1 MPVFTTTIHR
11 YIYLFGLAL
20 LAFSLPLSS
29 FGTSISQLI
38 ILGNWILEGDFKEK
52 WDILKSRKSI
62 LVFSSIFI
70 IHAIWLFP
78 PQDYLYAFNDLKI
91 KVPILVLPILIGT
104 SSLLSKKL
112 LRSILMF
119 FTVGVLLGS
128 LISITLFM
136 LKPSVNVTNYRELS
150 PFISHIRFSLM
161 IAFSVFILIY
171 YCFAKTDVAFLGY
184 WKIVGILISLWL
196 LVFLVL
202 LKSLTGLII
211 FGIVSYI
218 FLWVF
223 SLKNKRWV
231 KWLYFFVLI
240 GLPLLPGLYIYKVS
254 TQFTN
259 LESIDFSK
267 LENKT
272 KSGNDYT
279 FNSDAKS
286 IENGNI
292 VWVYFCEKE
301 IKNEWSK
308 KSNIDYFGKDKG
320 GNEVRYTLVRYL
332 TSKGL
337 RKDSVSMC
345 QLNNEDIKAIE
356 NGVPNYLFLNEWK
369 VYPLIYNLFWQLYEY
384 RNTNEAGG
392 MSLPQRIE
400 YLKAAKEIISKNIL
414 FGVGTGNVRV
424 TFDKQYEI
432 MKSSLQKE
440 WRLRAHNQLV
450 TFLLTFGIFGFVL
463 ILFLLFYPV
472 IKENGFSDFLFS
484 ALFIIMFFSFF
495 NEDTFETQAGVTF
508 FILFYSLLL
517 FSGKKEVV
525 QNEQ

>member
-1 MPVFTTTIHR
+1 MPVFTITIHR

-20 LAFSLPLSS
+20 LAFSLPLSP

-38 ILGNWILEGDFKEK
+38 ILINWILEGNFKEK
-52 WDILKSRKSI
+52 WVVLKSRKSI
-62 LVFSSIFI
+62 LLFSLIFI
-70 IHAIWLFP
+70 IHAIWLLP
-78 PQDYLYAFNDLKI
+78 PQDYLYAFNDLKV

-104 SSLLSKKL
+104 SGLLSKKL

-119 FTVGVLLGS
+119 FSAGVILGS
-128 LISITLFM
+128 LISITIFM
-136 LKPSVNVTNYRELS
+136 LKPSVNITNYRDLS

-171 YCFAKTDVAFLGY
+171 YSFAEREVRFSGFRKFA
-184 WKIVGILISLWL
+184 GIIFSLWL

-223 SLKNKRWV
+223 SLKTKRWF
-231 KWLYFFVLI
+231 KWIYFVLLI
-240 GLPLLPGLYIYKVS
+240 FLPLLPGFYIYKVS
-254 TQFTN
+254 KHFTN
-259 LESIDFSK
+259 IESVDFLK

-272 KSGNDYT
+272 KSGNEYT
-279 FNSDAKS
+279 FDPNSKS
-286 IENGNI
+286 IENGNF
-292 VWVYFCEKE
+292 VWVYYCEKE
-301 IKNEWSK
+301 LKNEWAK
-308 KSNIDYFGKDKG
+308 RSNIDYLGKDNN
-320 GNEVRYTLVRYL
+320 GNEIRYTLVRYL

-337 RKDSVSMC
+337 RKDSVSIC
-345 QLNNEDIKAIE
+345 KLTNEEIKAVE

-369 VYPLIYNLFWQLYEY
+369 VYPLIYNLFWQLNEY
-384 RNTNEAGG
+384 KNNNNASG

-400 YLKAAKEIISKNIL
+400 YLKTAKVIISKNIW
-414 FGVGTGNVRV
+414 FGVGTGNVRLA
-424 TFDKQYEI
+424 FDKQYEI
-432 MKSSLQKE
+432 MNSSLQKE

-450 TFLLTFGIFGFVL
+450 TFLLTFGIFGFAL
-463 ILFLLFYPV
+463 ILFSFFYPA
-472 IKENGFSDFLFS
+472 IKEKGFKNFLFS
-484 ALFIIMFFSFF
+484 ALFIIMFFSFL

-508 FILFYSLLL
+508 FILFYSLLI
-517 FSGKKEVV
+517 FSSKQEVV